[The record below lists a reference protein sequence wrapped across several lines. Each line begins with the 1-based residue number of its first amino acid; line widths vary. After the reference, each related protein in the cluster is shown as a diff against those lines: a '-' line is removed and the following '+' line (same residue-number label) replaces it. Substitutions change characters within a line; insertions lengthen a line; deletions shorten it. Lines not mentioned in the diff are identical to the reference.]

1 MKALAATRLGGTIR
15 VWQRLNRSG
24 PFWMILAS
32 VLFACMG
39 VFVKLGARTYT
50 TPELVF
56 YRCFIGWLVVSGV
69 VVANRGTL
77 ASPVL
82 PKQFTRAIAGTISLM
97 MYFYGIANL
106 PLATAVTLNYTSP
119 IFLALLTAF
128 WLKERPSAAVWGAVM
143 LGFAGVALLLHPTI
157 GRNQWFAGL
166 VGLAS
171 GFGAGIAYLNV
182 RMLGDAG
189 EPDWRTVFYFSLVA
203 TVSSGVWM
211 LFGHFSPVT
220 WHNLPTL
227 LAMGACATGAQLS
240 MTRAYRVGKSMVVAP
255 FAYTTVVCSSL
266 FGEAIWGDHLGVVSW
281 IGMALIMLSGIWTL
295 SASRR

>member
-1 MKALAATRLGGTIR
+1 
-15 VWQRLNRSG
+15 
-24 PFWMILAS
+24 MIVAS

-39 VFVKLGARTYT
+39 VCVKLSAREFT

-69 VVANRGTL
+69 VVANRGSL

-97 MYFYGIANL
+97 MYFYGIAHL

-128 WLKERPSAAVWGAVM
+128 WLKERPPAAMWGAVL
-143 LGFAGVALLLHPTI
+143 LGFVGVALLLHPTI
-157 GRNQWFAGL
+157 GHDQWFAGL
-166 VGLAS
+166 IGLAS

-203 TVSSGVWM
+203 AISSGIWM
-211 LFGHFSPVT
+211 LFGRFSPLNAR
-220 WHNLPTL
+220 NLPYL

-266 FGEAIWGDHLGVVSW
+266 FGELIWGDQLGVGSW
-281 IGMALIMLSGIWTL
+281 VAMGLIMLSGIWTL
-295 SASRR
+295 NASRH